1 MTKGLPHKII
11 ALPNADKGFHESVKK
26 LDKNKADFPHGNFR
40 LVAIGPPNVG
50 KSTTFQN
57 LVLHQSPAFGKKI
70 IVWHC
75 DAETKEW
82 ASVCDSVVTECPHI
96 EDFDPD
102 VKNCCIIDDIA
113 LKSLDRDERMR
124 LDRLCGSWSTHRSI
138 SIMISAQQSNQ
149 LPASIRRMMS
159 VFCLWK
165 SVDLLSLRDLAIKC
179 GVEPTELAA
188 LMRLLE
194 KPTDSLCIDLTSKY
208 KYRRNIFE
216 LIEEA

>member
-1 MTKGLPHKII
+1 MKALPHKLIP
-11 ALPNADKGFHESVKK
+11 LPNADKGFHESVKK
-26 LDKNKADFPHGNFR
+26 LDNNLADFAHGNFR
-40 LVAIGPPNVG
+40 LASIGPPNSG
-50 KSTTFQN
+50 KSTLFAN
-57 LVLHQSPAFGKKI
+57 LVLHQSPPFEKI

-96 EDFDPD
+96 EDFDPN

-113 LKSLDRDERMR
+113 LKSLGRDERMR

-165 SVDLLSLRDLAIKC
+165 SVDLLSLCDLAIKC

-216 LIEEA
+216 LIERA